1 MHVILVL
8 TYPIYHD
15 HVPLNHWI
23 NRQNRTKWLPEIITR
38 LGHSC
43 ELWVAADKNL
53 TLGPSDHRFG
63 DYLIRIF
70 ETDRIA
76 SSTKKHVSNELTTF
90 ARKQHADHYLLKG
103 TDGGIGL
110 DLMEQY
116 LLPERRPFSFIIG
129 GKYYTRHVP
138 HATHVLYETELQRKS
153 LEAPGWRFWRRAV
166 PPTKLF
172 RLPKSV
178 NTETFRP
185 LPDAQKR
192 WDIVSVG
199 RILNRYKNYNALSDL
214 ASDFRVA
221 VAGTGPALEKM
232 RKAIPSIEWVG
243 YLPHDQIPSFM
254 NAGRVFFH
262 PSSNDYYP
270 RVIAEA
276 MACGVPPL
284 AFADSIA
291 EDVIL
296 PGTGERLPRQ
306 GFDRVVASLVR
317 NEAKV
322 ERMSSVARSVAC
334 NRLNKYS
341 SFYTLRRIL
350 GVQS

>member
-1 MHVILVL
+1 M
-8 TYPIYHD
+8 
-15 HVPLNHWI
+15 
-23 NRQNRTKWLPEIITR
+23 
-38 LGHSC
+38 
-43 ELWVAADKNL
+43 AADKNL

-276 MACGVPPL
+276 MACGVPVVVTRSGRPEEIVENGINGVLVESGPEDIAKGVVSLIEQADLMDDLKVKAL
-284 AFADSIA
+284 AEVEEKFSLRAMI
-291 EDVIL
+291 EQYRL
-296 PGTGERLPRQ
+296 YYGPEGELSE
-306 GFDRVVASLVR
+306 G
-317 NEAKV
+317 
-322 ERMSSVARSVAC
+322 
-334 NRLNKYS
+334 
-341 SFYTLRRIL
+341 
-350 GVQS
+350 